1 MGLDWR
7 GEGVVELGLGL
18 DLGFCLAGTEAG
30 EVVAFVKKEV
40 IWRCGL
46 INGDAP
52 LLRRRDDDIA
62 LYIRQ
67 TVEPGNCGWRE
78 RERTINYLSIK
89 RNEGKEGWNK
99 EECFIWREIKPGK
112 SYGRCCL
119 AGIPPYSPHSLH
131 PFLCNLGFVGP
142 SLQ

>member
-1 MGLDWR
+1 M
-7 GEGVVELGLGL
+7 ELGLGL

-62 LYIRQ
+62 LCIRQ
-67 TVEPGNCGWRE
+67 TERE
-78 RERTINYLSIK
+78 RERTIHYLSIK
-89 RNEGKEGWNK
+89 RKRNEGRRGSGVGIKRNVSYGGK
-99 EECFIWREIKPGK
+99 LSPGSLTAGVVWRE
-112 SYGRCCL
+112 
-119 AGIPPYSPHSLH
+119 SLT
-131 PFLCNLGFVGP
+131 LSTL
-142 SLQ
+142 

>member
-78 RERTINYLSIK
+78 SENYQLSIY
-89 RNEGKEGWNK
+89 K
-99 EECFIWREIKPGK
+99 EE
-112 SYGRCCL
+112 
-119 AGIPPYSPHSLH
+119 
-131 PFLCNLGFVGP
+131 
-142 SLQ
+142 

>member
-62 LYIRQ
+62 LWKFHSG
-67 TVEPGNCGWRE
+67 TVGRE
-78 RERTINYLSIK
+78 RERERCQLCIC
-89 RNEGKEGWNK
+89 K
-99 EECFIWREIKPGK
+99 EE
-112 SYGRCCL
+112 
-119 AGIPPYSPHSLH
+119 
-131 PFLCNLGFVGP
+131 
-142 SLQ
+142 